1 MPILPSAKKALRSS
15 RAKAIVNSRIK
26 SRVKN
31 TQRQMVVDPTQKNL
45 ESAYSAIDKAV
56 KKHLFH
62 ANKAARLKSQI
73 AKLASN
79 KPAKVKKASAKP
91 ASTKKQSS
99 SKKASTT
106 KKTAKKAAK

>member
-1 MPILPSAKKALRSS
+1 MLAANDFFGLLGRTGRDLPG
-15 RAKAIVNSRIK
+15 NIK
-26 SRVKN
+26 
-31 TQRQMVVDPTQKNL
+31 PTQKNL

-62 ANKAARLKSQI
+62 TNKAARLKSQI

-79 KPAKVKKASAKP
+79 KPAKVKKASAKK

>member
-15 RAKAIVNSRIK
+15 RAKAVVNSRIK
-26 SRVKN
+26 SRVRS
-31 TQRQMVVDPTQKNL
+31 TQKQMVTDPTQENL

-62 ANKAARLKSQI
+62 TNKAARLKSQI

-79 KPAKVKKASAKP
+79 KLTKVKKSTTKTASA
-91 ASTKKQSS
+91 KKQSS
-99 SKKASTT
+99 SKKTSTA
-106 KKTAKKAAK
+106 KKTAKKSN